1 MEAEPS
7 QTPGPVTG
15 VLVVTGA
22 SRGIGAACARL
33 GALAGY
39 RVVVNYYRSKDAAM
53 DVVDDITRRG
63 GQAVAVAADVSD
75 PAAVEHLFSET
86 DRHFGRVTALINN
99 AGVGGAI
106 CRLDEHTAA
115 SLHQI
120 FANNTFSS
128 IYCASAAIRRMSVR
142 HSGAGGVIVNISSA
156 AARLGGVAGMVAYA
170 ASKGAIDS
178 LTTGLA
184 REVGTEGIRV
194 VGLRPG
200 MIATEILDPI
210 GGAALMQQTA
220 PTIPLGRVGQPQEIA
235 QAAIWLL
242 SPAASY
248 VHGTTID
255 VSGGR

>member
-1 MEAEPS
+1 MDNRQPPLVGAK
-7 QTPGPVTG
+7 TG

-39 RVVVNYYRSKDAAM
+39 RVVVNYCHSKDAALA
-53 DVVDDITRRG
+53 VVAEVTELGAEAI
-63 GQAVAVAADVSD
+63 AVAADVSD
-75 PAAVEHLFSET
+75 PAAVEHLFGET
-86 DRHFGRVTALINN
+86 DRHFGPVTALINN
-99 AGVGGAI
+99 AGIGGAI
-106 CRLDEHTAA
+106 RPLEEHTEATLQA
-115 SLHQI
+115 L
-120 FANNTFSS
+120 FATNTFAS
-128 IYCASAAIRRMSVR
+128 IYCAGAAIRRMSPR
-142 HSGAGGVIVNISSA
+142 HGGTGGVIVNMSSA

-178 LTTGLA
+178 FTTGLA
-184 REVGTEGIRV
+184 REVGAEGIRV

-200 MIATEILDPI
+200 MIATDILEPI
-210 GGAALMQQTA
+210 GGAALMRQTA
-220 PTIPLGRVGQPQEIA
+220 PTIPLGRVGQPHEIA

>member
-1 MEAEPS
+1 MDAAPH
-7 QTPGPVTG
+7 QTPAPAAG

-33 GALAGY
+33 GAQAGY
-39 RVVVNYYRSKDAAM
+39 RVVVNYCRSKDAALA
-53 DVVDDITRRG
+53 VVADITRLG
-63 GQAVAVAADVSD
+63 GEAVAVAADVSD
-75 PAAVEHLFSET
+75 PAAVEQLFEQT
-86 DRHFGRVTALINN
+86 DRHFGPVTALINN
-99 AGVGGAI
+99 AGIGGAI
-106 CRLDEHTAA
+106 CRLEQLTPV
-115 SLHQI
+115 SLKAL
-120 FANNTFSS
+120 FATNTYAS
-128 IYCASAAIRRMSVR
+128 IYCASAAIRRMSAR
-142 HSGAGGVIVNISSA
+142 HGGAGGVIVNMSSA

-178 LTTGLA
+178 FTTGLA

-200 MIATEILDPI
+200 MIDTEILEPI
-210 GGAALMQQTA
+210 GGAALMRQTA
-220 PTIPLGRVGQPQEIA
+220 PTIPLGRVGQPHEIA

>member
-1 MEAEPS
+1 MDAAPH
-7 QTPGPVTG
+7 QTPAPAAG

-33 GALAGY
+33 GAQAGY
-39 RVVVNYYRSKDAAM
+39 RVVVNYCRSKDAALA
-53 DVVDDITRRG
+53 VVADITRLG
-63 GQAVAVAADVSD
+63 GEAVAVAADVSD
-75 PAAVEHLFSET
+75 PAAVEQLFSET
-86 DRHFGRVTALINN
+86 DRHFGPVTALINN
-99 AGVGGAI
+99 AGIGGAI
-106 CRLDEHTAA
+106 CRLEQLSPV
-115 SLHQI
+115 SLQAL
-120 FANNTFSS
+120 FATNTYAS
-128 IYCASAAIRRMSVR
+128 IYCASAAIRRMSAR
-142 HSGAGGVIVNISSA
+142 RGGAGGVIVNMSSA

-178 LTTGLA
+178 FTTGLA

-200 MIATEILDPI
+200 MIDTEILEPI
-210 GGAALMQQTA
+210 GGAALMRQTA
-220 PTIPLGRVGQPQEIA
+220 PTIPLGRVGQPHEIA

>member
-1 MEAEPS
+1 MAQSPLPPAGS
-7 QTPGPVTG
+7 TTG

-39 RVVVNYYRSKDAAM
+39 RVVVNYSHSRDAAQT
-53 DVVDDITRRG
+53 VVADIRRLG
-63 GQAVAVAADVSD
+63 GDAMAVAADVSD
-75 PAAVEHLFSET
+75 PAAVEHLFQET
-86 DRHFGRVTALINN
+86 DRQFGRVTALINN
-99 AGVGGAI
+99 AGIGGAI
-106 CRLDEHTAA
+106 RPLEEHTEAT
-115 SLHQI
+115 LHAL
-120 FANNTFSS
+120 FATNTFAG
-128 IYCASAAIRRMSVR
+128 IYCAGAAIRRMSPR
-142 HSGAGGVIVNISSA
+142 HGGSGGVIVNISSA

-178 LTTGLA
+178 FTTGLA
-184 REVGTEGIRV
+184 RELGAEGIRV

-200 MIATEILDPI
+200 MIATDILEPI
-210 GGAALMQQTA
+210 GGAELMRQTA
-220 PTIPLGRVGQPQEIA
+220 PTIPIGRVGQPDEIA

-242 SPAASY
+242 SPGASY

>member
-1 MEAEPS
+1 MDAAPR
-7 QTPGPVTG
+7 QTAGPAGG

-39 RVVVNYYRSKDAAM
+39 RVVVNYCRSKDAALA
-53 DVVDDITRRG
+53 VVADITRQG
-63 GQAVAVAADVSD
+63 GEAVAVAADVSD
-75 PAAVEHLFSET
+75 PAAVEHLFGET

-99 AGVGGAI
+99 AGIGGAI
-106 CRLDEHTAA
+106 CRLEEHTEA
-115 SLHQI
+115 SLQEI
-120 FANNTFSS
+120 FATNTFAS
-128 IYCASAAIRRMSVR
+128 IYCAGAAIRRMSAR
-142 HSGAGGVIVNISSA
+142 HGGAGGVIVNISSA
-156 AARLGGVAGMVAYA
+156 AARLGGV
-170 ASKGAIDS
+170 DS
-178 LTTGLA
+178 FTTGLA

-200 MIATEILDPI
+200 MIATEILEPI

-220 PTIPLGRVGQPQEIA
+220 PTIPLGRVGQPHEIA